1 MSRVPVII
9 LSGFLGSGKTT
20 LLLNL
25 LEESKQKDMT
35 FGILM
40 NEFGK
45 MDVDS
50 HIINGRSSVPI
61 QSLNDGCV
69 CCSKKSEL
77 INSFEQ
83 LLKTNPTIIFVELT
97 GIANPEEVMDEM
109 LKKEL
114 ISRIYVKS
122 VVSLVDAETI
132 SGITSL
138 DMRTTYARQLRYADS
153 IIVNK
158 VDLVENLDKSKIV
171 TLIEEVNDSAELLF
185 TVRGQV
191 GLGQLLTI
199 NRTGKKQN
207 VESLPASEDMEHQ
220 ADQPSYEY
228 LFTISIPVPIK
239 VTKSIIEE
247 YFLCLKPN
255 LIRAKG
261 FVYLEEDNS
270 IYLVQ
275 LIGNRLSL
283 EVFMEYESHPFIT
296 LIGVDLNSNLA
307 FEKFSHLVKMPIEK
321 LLTINGK
328 GIQQ

>member
-35 FGILM
+35 VGILM

-45 MDVDS
+45 MNVDS
-50 HIINGRSSVPI
+50 HIINGRGSVPI

-77 INSFEQ
+77 IKSFEE

-97 GIANPEEVMDEM
+97 GVANPEEVMDEM

-122 VVSLVDAETI
+122 VISLVDAEKI
-132 SGITSL
+132 SRITSF
-138 DMRTTYARQLRYADS
+138 DIRTTYARQLCSADS

-158 VDLVENLDKSKIV
+158 VDLVEELDKSKIA
-171 TLIEEVNDSAELLF
+171 TLIEKLNDSAELLF

-191 GLGQLLTI
+191 GLDQLLRI
-199 NRTGKKQN
+199 NRTGKKKN
-207 VESLPASEDMEHQ
+207 GYSLQALEHMEQH

-228 LFTISIPVPIK
+228 LSTIAIPVPIK

-247 YFLCLKPN
+247 YFFRLKPN

-261 FVYLEEDNS
+261 FVISEEDNRT
-270 IYLVQ
+270 YLVQ
-275 LIGNRLSL
+275 LIGNRLSW
-283 EVFMEYESHPFIT
+283 EVFMEYESQPFIT
-296 LIGVDLNSNLA
+296 LIGADLSANQA
-307 FEKFSHLVKMPIEK
+307 FEMFSELVKIPIEQ
-321 LLTINGK
+321 LLILND
-328 GIQQ
+328 

>member
-25 LEESKQKDMT
+25 LEESKQKEMT

-50 HIINGRSSVPI
+50 HILNGRSSVPI

-77 INSFEQ
+77 VKSFEQ
-83 LLKTNPTIIFVELT
+83 LLKTNPATIFVELT

-114 ISRIYVKS
+114 VSRIYVKS

-132 SGITSL
+132 SKITSF
-138 DMRTTYARQLRYADS
+138 DIRTTFARQLCSADF

-158 VDLVENLDKSKIV
+158 VDTVENLNRSKIK
-171 TLIEEVNDSAELLF
+171 TLIQVLNDSAELLF
-185 TVRGQV
+185 TVKGQV
-191 GLGQLLTI
+191 GLDHLLTI
-199 NRTGKKQN
+199 NRTGKKHHKR
-207 VESLPASEDMEHQ
+207 SLQAIEDMEQ
-220 ADQPSYEY
+220 QEDQPSYEY
-228 LFTISIPVPIK
+228 LSTIAIPVPIK
-239 VTKSIIEE
+239 VTKSMIEE
-247 YFLCLKPN
+247 YFFCLKPN
-255 LIRAKG
+255 LMRAKG
-261 FVYLEEDNS
+261 FVCLEEDNN

-275 LIGNRLSL
+275 WIGNRLSW
-283 EVFMEYESHPFIT
+283 EVFMEYERQPFIT
-296 LIGVDLNSNLA
+296 LIGVDLNANQA
-307 FEKFSHLVKMPIEK
+307 FEKFSQLVRMPIEK
-321 LLTINGK
+321 LLKMNG
-328 GIQQ
+328 

>member
-25 LEESKQKDMT
+25 LEESKQNGMT

-50 HIINGRSSVPI
+50 HIINGRSTVPI

-83 LLKTNPTIIFVELT
+83 LLKTNPTTIFVELT

-132 SGITSL
+132 SRITSF
-138 DMRTTYARQLRYADS
+138 DMGTTYARQLTSADS

-158 VDLVENLDKSKIV
+158 VDTVENFDRSKIEI
-171 TLIEEVNDSAELLF
+171 LIKELNDSAELLF

-191 GLGQLLTI
+191 GLDQLLNF
-199 NRTGKKQN
+199 NRTRKKSNQGD
-207 VESLPASEDMEHQ
+207 SFQAQLDDMEMQ
-220 ADQPSYEY
+220 GNQPSYDY
-228 LFTISIPVPIK
+228 LSTIAIPVPIK
-239 VTKSIIEE
+239 VTKCLLEE
-247 YFLCLKPN
+247 YFFCLKPN

-261 FVYLEEDNS
+261 FVVLKEDNS

-275 LIGNRLSL
+275 YSGNRMSW
-283 EVFMEYESHPFIT
+283 EVFTEYESQPFIT
-296 LIGVDLNSNLA
+296 LIGVDLNANLA
-307 FEKFSHLVKMPIEK
+307 FEKLSRLVKMPVEK
-321 LLTINGK
+321 LLTIK
-328 GIQQ
+328 G

>member
-25 LEESKQKDMT
+25 LEESKQKEMS
-35 FGILM
+35 FGVIM

-83 LLKTNPTIIFVELT
+83 LLKTNPTIIFIELT

-109 LKKEL
+109 LRKEL

-132 SGITSL
+132 SNITTF
-138 DMRTTYARQLRYADS
+138 DMRNTYARQLCAADS

-158 VDLVENLDKSKIV
+158 IDLVENLDKSKIV
-171 TLIEEVNDSAELLF
+171 TLIEQLNDSADLQF
-185 TVRGQV
+185 TFKSQV
-191 GLGQLLTI
+191 GLDQLLTI
-199 NRTGKKQN
+199 NRTGKKQDKD
-207 VESLPASEDMEHQ
+207 SLQASEDIEQQ

-228 LFTISIPVPIK
+228 LSTIALPVPIK
-239 VTKSIIEE
+239 VTKNIIEE
-247 YFLCLKPN
+247 YFFCLKPN

-261 FVYLEEDNS
+261 FVYLEEDNN

-275 LIGNRLSL
+275 FIGNRLSWK
-283 EVFMEYESHPFIT
+283 VFMEYESQPFIT
-296 LIGVDLNSNLA
+296 LIGVDLHASQA
-307 FEKFSHLVKMPIEK
+307 FEMFSQLVKMPVEE
-321 LLTINGK
+321 LLTING
-328 GIQQ
+328 

>member
-35 FGILM
+35 FGVLM

-50 HIINGRSSVPI
+50 HIINGRSSIPI
-61 QSLNDGCV
+61 QSLNDGCI

-132 SGITSL
+132 SGITSF
-138 DMRTTYARQLRYADS
+138 DMRTTYAKQLCSADS

-158 VDLVENLDKSKIV
+158 VDLVEKLDKSKIEN
-171 TLIEEVNDSAELLF
+171 LIKEINDSAELLF

-191 GLGQLLTI
+191 GLDQLLTI
-199 NRTGKKQN
+199 NRTEKKQHE
-207 VESLPASEDMEHQ
+207 VSLQASEDREQH
-220 ADQPSYEY
+220 ANQPSYEY
-228 LFTISIPVPIK
+228 LSTIAIPVPIK

-247 YFLCLKPN
+247 FFFCLKPN

-261 FVYLEEDNS
+261 FVLLEEDNC

-275 LIGNRLSL
+275 LIGNRLSW
-283 EVFMEYESHPFIT
+283 EAFMEYESQPFIT
-296 LIGVDLNSNLA
+296 LIGVDLHANLA
-307 FEKFSHLVKMPIEK
+307 FGMFSQLVKMPIEK
-321 LLTINGK
+321 LLTING
-328 GIQQ
+328 

>member
-35 FGILM
+35 FGVLM

-50 HIINGRSSVPI
+50 HIINGRSSIPI
-61 QSLNDGCV
+61 QSLNDGCI

-132 SGITSL
+132 SGITSF
-138 DMRTTYARQLRYADS
+138 DMRTTYTKQLCSADS

-158 VDLVENLDKSKIV
+158 VDLVEKLDKSKIEN
-171 TLIEEVNDSAELLF
+171 LIKEINDSAELLF
-185 TVRGQV
+185 TVSGQV
-191 GLGQLLTI
+191 GLDQLLTI
-199 NRTGKKQN
+199 NRTEKKQHE
-207 VESLPASEDMEHQ
+207 VSLQASEDREQH
-220 ADQPSYEY
+220 ANPPSYEY
-228 LFTISIPVPIK
+228 LSTIAIPVPIK
-239 VTKSIIEE
+239 VTKIIIED
-247 YFLCLKPN
+247 YFFCLKPN

-261 FVYLEEDNS
+261 FVFLEEDNS

-275 LIGNRLSL
+275 FSGNRLSW
-283 EVFMEYESHPFIT
+283 EVFMEYEGQPFIT
-296 LIGVDLNSNLA
+296 LIGVELNANLA
-307 FEKFSHLVKMPIEK
+307 FEKFSQLVKIPVEK
-321 LLTINGK
+321 LLTING
-328 GIQQ
+328 